1 MAFTEKQ
8 QQIIQ
13 IAEKLFAEKGFEGT
27 SVRDIAEE
35 SGVNV
40 AMISYYFGSKE
51 QLLEAVFTNKSE
63 IVSLKIDAILKDK
76 EFSAMQKL
84 EILIDYYIDRLQ
96 INTCFYKI
104 MQREQVA
111 RVHSKTSAM
120 ITEYRKKVLE
130 LLKPLVHEGQKTGEF
145 KHNID
150 ISMLIATMIGTAAH
164 FITTQH
170 TYREMNHLESLSED
184 EFKKH
189 IKKKLGNYLKN
200 LFKAILT
207 HE

>member
-35 SGVNV
+35 ASVNV

-51 QLLEAVFTNKSE
+51 QLLEAIFTNKSE
-63 IVSLKIDAILKDK
+63 IVSLTIDALLKDK
-76 EFSAMQKL
+76 KISALQKL
-84 EILIDYYIDRLQ
+84 DILIDYYIDRLQ
-96 INTCFYKI
+96 VNTCFHKI
-104 MQREQVA
+104 MQREQVTQ
-111 RVHSKTSAM
+111 VHSKISAM

-130 LLKPLVHEGQKTGEF
+130 LLKPLVQEGQKSGEF
-145 KHNID
+145 KQHID
-150 ISMLIATMIGTAAH
+150 ISMLMATMIGTAAH

-170 TYREMNHLESLSED
+170 TYREMNNLESLSEE